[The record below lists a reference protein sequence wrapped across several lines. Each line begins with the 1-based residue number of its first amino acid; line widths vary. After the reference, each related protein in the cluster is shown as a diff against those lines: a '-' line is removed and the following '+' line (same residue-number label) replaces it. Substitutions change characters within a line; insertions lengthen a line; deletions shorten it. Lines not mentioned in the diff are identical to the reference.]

1 MKAHVCP
8 HLGLK
13 DDPDTAFAYASP
25 ANHCFQPAS
34 PTAIKLDHQRRFCL
48 SGRHPACEVFRSEP
62 GQSPKDLKTVT
73 HRSRR
78 APLKVRSL
86 LLWIFPTLIVLAG
99 IIAVV
104 HFLPGMFS
112 SVPTLVSTQVSTSTT
127 IEDTIT
133 PPADTEIPPA
143 TITLQAN
150 TPTPVVV
157 HALDVPIGTLTPLV
171 IHRVKVG
178 ESLALMARSYNTT
191 EEAITAINFNLTM
204 PLWPNMVI
212 VIPMNQADVSDL
224 PIFEPYLIVEN
235 ITPQALAERFA
246 VDVELLREYNLVTP
260 ETVLM
265 IGEWVLIPHASQ
277 ATPTQ

>member
-73 HRSRR
+73 RRSRR
-78 APLKVRSL
+78 EPIKIRSL

-112 SVPTLVSTQVSTSTT
+112 PIPTLVSTQASTN
-127 IEDTIT
+127 IVMENTIT
-133 PPADTEIPPA
+133 PLATTAIPSV
-143 TITLQAN
+143 TITLPSI
-150 TPTPVVV
+150 TPTLVVV

-171 IHRVKVG
+171 IHRVKGG
-178 ESLALMARSYNTT
+178 ESLPLMARSYNTT
-191 EEAITAINFNLTM
+191 EEAIKAINYNLTM

-212 VIPMNQADVSDL
+212 VIPMNQADVRDL
-224 PIFEPYLIVEN
+224 PFFEPYLIVEN
-235 ITPQALAERFA
+235 ITPQALAERLT
-246 VDVELLREYNLVTP
+246 VDVVMLREYNLVSP

-265 IGEWVLIPHASQ
+265 IGEWVLIPHARQ
-277 ATPTQ
+277 ATPTE